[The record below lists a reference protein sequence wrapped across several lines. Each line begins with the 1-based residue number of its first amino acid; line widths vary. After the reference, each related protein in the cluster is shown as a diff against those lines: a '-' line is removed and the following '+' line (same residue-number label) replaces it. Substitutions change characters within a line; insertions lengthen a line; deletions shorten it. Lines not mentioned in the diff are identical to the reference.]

1 MLHSQIVRETNY
13 MTSKAL
19 HDQLAEVMFTL
30 ARTMKDGMTFD
41 SDTAQL
47 TVLQLQALI
56 FVCKQE
62 SVTMTEVANKFK
74 ISLPTASALSDKL
87 VNASLIKRENDKTDR
102 RIVKLVLTE
111 KGTALLT
118 EAMKQ
123 RTIKIDKM
131 LSYLPQKEK
140 EQLLHIM
147 KSLLQNIQKNN
158 EK

>member
-1 MLHSQIVRETNY
+1 

-19 HDQLAEVMFTL
+19 HNQIAEAMFTL
-30 ARTMKDGMTFD
+30 TRTMKDEMTFD
-41 SDTAQL
+41 SDTSQL

-56 FVCKQE
+56 FVAKEE

-87 VNASLIKRENDKTDR
+87 VKTGLITRQNDETDR

-111 KGTALLT
+111 KGKSLLT

-131 LSYLPQKEK
+131 LSYLPQTEK

-147 KSLLQNIQKNN
+147 QSLLQNIQKNN